1 MIVLSVEPNF
11 VSPYV
16 FACFVTLKE
25 KKQAFEI
32 DVVHADKGD
41 TMTASYLDKTLTGR
55 VPTLAHD
62 DFALAESS
70 AIVEYLEDTF
80 PDPPVLPRD
89 RHARARARQM
99 MSWLRSDDTAPIRE
113 ERPATGIFYPSTQ
126 RGTPLSDKTKRVAE
140 KLFGVASR
148 VIGARSG
155 WSIVDAELTFMLQR
169 LITSGDTVPDE
180 LRSFASEQWKRP
192 SIQAYVALERP
203 PL

>member
-25 KKQAFEI
+25 KKQAFEL

-41 TMTASYLDKTLTGR
+41 TMAASYLDKTLTGR

-80 PDPPVLPRD
+80 PDPPVFPRD

-113 ERPATGIFYPSTQ
+113 ERPASGIFYPASQ
-126 RGTPLSDKTKRVAE
+126 KGTPLGDNAKRAAE

-148 VIGARSG
+148 VVRARTA

-169 LITSGDTVPDE
+169 LITSGDPVPDD
-180 LRSFASEQWKRP
+180 LRAFAGEQGKRP
-192 SIQAYVALERP
+192 SIQAYASLERP